1 MFAPS
6 THKVVFLSFFVI
18 MMTDYIL
25 LSVIF
30 WLDNSTNY
38 HVEHILKKYTIFD
51 LTSASATSWEVQK
64 M

>member
-1 MFAPS
+1 
-6 THKVVFLSFFVI
+6 

-25 LSVIF
+25 LYVIF

-38 HVEHILKKYTIFD
+38 HVENILKKYTIFD

>member
-6 THKVVFLSFFVI
+6 THKVVFLSFFV

-25 LSVIF
+25 FSVIF
-30 WLDNSTNY
+30 WLDNYTNY
-38 HVEHILKKYTIFD
+38 HIENILKKYTIFD